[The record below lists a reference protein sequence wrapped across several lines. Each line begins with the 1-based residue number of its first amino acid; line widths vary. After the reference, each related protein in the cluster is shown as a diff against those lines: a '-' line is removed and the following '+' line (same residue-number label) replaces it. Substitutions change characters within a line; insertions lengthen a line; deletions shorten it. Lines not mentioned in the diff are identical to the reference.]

1 VTVNN
6 GNGTQTTTFP
16 NGQKSTISTSTFGTF
31 GGSIGGISTNT
42 LLIAGA
48 GLAALLLLRRK

>member
-6 GNGTQTTTFP
+6 GNGTQTTTKP
-16 NGQKSTISTSTFGTF
+16 NGQVVTTRTSVAGGTF
-31 GGSIGGISTNT
+31 GGISTNT